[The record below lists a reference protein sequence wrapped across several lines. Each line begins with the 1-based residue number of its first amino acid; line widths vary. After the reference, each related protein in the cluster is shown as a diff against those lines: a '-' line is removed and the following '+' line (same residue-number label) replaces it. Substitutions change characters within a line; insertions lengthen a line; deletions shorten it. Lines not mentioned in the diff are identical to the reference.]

1 MIHRSD
7 DFLCDAILQVI
18 SDRNR
23 ELNNHRVEVSSSSS
37 SSSEELQL
45 QAAHAQLASQT
56 QTIDQLQ
63 RDLSDAQLALKQ
75 TKASEVS
82 NSIGVDYLC
91 EA

>member
-37 SSSEELQL
+37 SEEELQL

-82 NSIGVDYLC
+82 NSIGVD
-91 EA
+91 